1 MSTDRRKYQ
10 YAEIREPSG
19 DTAVDGGSQEKIC
32 DFLRKN
38 WCLSVVVVLLVVVS
52 AIAGELAS
60 RRAPI
65 TPEDIDINT
74 KISYRMCQVY
84 RHNNARVK
92 VLQTSL
98 GEPSVHWG
106 EVPCVYYGRRM
117 TTLFDGD
124 QGHGEFDDPAE
135 YVAPSAQINV
145 DFDAGAV
152 FPNRKKIYG
161 FGGAFTEATALNY
174 NTLPPEGKTTF
185 MRLLFGKDGLGYSL
199 GRVHMNSC
207 DFSVKS
213 YSFDETEDDF
223 ELDDFDDDVT
233 HDVDSGMIELMVEA
247 DNYIRSS
254 WATTSDIYAL
264 RLLVSPWSPPA
275 WMKAPTPSDPE
286 GSVHAEGMTGSA
298 QPTCLRDG
306 VGPDSKYAKA
316 WALYFSK
323 FLDAYRTQGLHVY
336 GITVQNEPEFPA
348 PWEACSY
355 DPYTQGDFIANHLG
369 PMLRQ
374 NHPLVKLFMFDHNK
388 DHAPHWAN
396 YLLNSSNPAS
406 EYIDG
411 TAIHWY
417 AGGMD
422 RLLDGAVGSP
432 NMHRLVSNLDKMNVN
447 PNHIIFGSEACHC
460 PTTGY
465 AGGDLKVAW
474 ARAERYAHTVL
485 ADLAAGSNGWI
496 EWNLLLDSIGGPN
509 HLGNLC
515 DAPLLAVPYRA
526 KGAKGVNT
534 TANFEKAG
542 HPFGRVVGDGRTRDE
557 LNALGFSALF
567 LDEGIIVQPMYH
579 YMGHISRHVRPGSV
593 AVPAI
598 VDSVKNAKF
607 ARTFRRQGRPV
618 AGGGINDLA
627 RVGVEVTLWPCEGST
642 RQEWKFNEDGQFEV
656 FGHDWLGV
664 PTTSCL
670 GKVPDPNFEGLLLT
684 NCDSDAG
691 QFVIVPGPS
700 DHTSVHIQLVNGGGM
715 SVDSCMI
722 LKPLE
727 NNGGA
732 YGPRGG
738 AQVTIGSCNSVEVS
752 FNSVLVM
759 LIF

>member
-1 MSTDRRKYQ
+1 
-10 YAEIREPSG
+10 
-19 DTAVDGGSQEKIC
+19 
-32 DFLRKN
+32 
-38 WCLSVVVVLLVVVS
+38 
-52 AIAGELAS
+52 
-60 RRAPI
+60 
-65 TPEDIDINT
+65 
-74 KISYRMCQVY
+74 
-84 RHNNARVK
+84 
-92 VLQTSL
+92 
-98 GEPSVHWG
+98 
-106 EVPCVYYGRRM
+106 
-117 TTLFDGD
+117 
-124 QGHGEFDDPAE
+124 
-135 YVAPSAQINV
+135 
-145 DFDAGAV
+145 
-152 FPNRKKIYG
+152 
-161 FGGAFTEATALNY
+161 
-174 NTLPPEGKTTF
+174 
-185 MRLLFGKDGLGYSL
+185 
-199 GRVHMNSC
+199 
-207 DFSVKS
+207 
-213 YSFDETEDDF
+213 
-223 ELDDFDDDVT
+223 
-233 HDVDSGMIELMVEA
+233 
-247 DNYIRSS
+247 
-254 WATTSDIYAL
+254 
-264 RLLVSPWSPPA
+264 
-275 WMKAPTPSDPE
+275 
-286 GSVHAEGMTGSA
+286 
-298 QPTCLRDG
+298 
-306 VGPDSKYAKA
+306 
-316 WALYFSK
+316 
-323 FLDAYRTQGLHVY
+323 
-336 GITVQNEPEFPA
+336 
-348 PWEACSY
+348 
-355 DPYTQGDFIANHLG
+355 
-369 PMLRQ
+369 
-374 NHPLVKLFMFDHNK
+374 
-388 DHAPHWAN
+388 
-396 YLLNSSNPAS
+396 
-406 EYIDG
+406 
-411 TAIHWY
+411 
-417 AGGMD
+417 
-422 RLLDGAVGSP
+422 
-432 NMHRLVSNLDKMNVN
+432 MNVN

-738 AQVTIGSCNSVEVS
+738 AQVTIGSCNSVEANWA
-752 FNSVLVM
+752 FDENSGEVRSKFFALKGGEVCMTTGWPFLQVGAFSTPLAPENKAVVVLNEAGESANFV
-759 LIF
+759 LKDSGKIVLSTSIPAHSIQTILYN